1 MQPRPSPISHDP
13 QPTDASTTA
22 PPAILPTHRGEVT
35 IADLAA
41 QVGQTQYRLAQLKR
55 AQKAGQPVAPSEILA
70 LAAELERHAQ
80 AARECAAD
88 HEARYWVSGGAR

>member
-13 QPTDASTTA
+13 QPTDASTTP

-41 QVGQTQYRLAQLKR
+41 QVGCAQYELAQLKR
-55 AQKAGQPVAPSEILA
+55 RQKAGQPVAPSEILA
-70 LAAELERHAQ
+70 IADELERLAL

-88 HEARYWVSGGAR
+88 HESRCWVAGGGR